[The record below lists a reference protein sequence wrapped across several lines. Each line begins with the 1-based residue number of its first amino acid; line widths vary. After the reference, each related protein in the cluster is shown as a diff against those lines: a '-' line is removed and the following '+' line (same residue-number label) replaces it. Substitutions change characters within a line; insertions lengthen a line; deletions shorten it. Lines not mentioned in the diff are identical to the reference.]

1 MHVMILTALV
11 ASAVG
16 ASAFA
21 PSVPH
26 ALARN
31 AMPLALRSRPGL
43 QGLNMKEPNLG
54 LAEPYIGSVP
64 EAKKVFAF
72 LQSKDNSLLSADQT
86 KQLKDVE
93 KQIGDAIEKVKRHAQ
108 QQTFWLEFS
117 VYSVEHLNDTERWN
131 GGNVC

>member
-21 PSVPH
+21 PSMPH
-26 ALARN
+26 AISRN
-31 AMPLALRSRPGL
+31 AMPLALLSRSGL

-72 LQSKDNSLLSADQT
+72 LQSKDNSLLSVDQT

-93 KQIGDAIEKVKRHAQ
+93 KQIGDAIEKVKRHVQ
-108 QQTFWLEFS
+108 QQTFLARIFCVLRRTS
-117 VYSVEHLNDTERWN
+117 
-131 GGNVC
+131 